1 MKMQK
6 INFEQFQK
14 DFDRFIDEV
23 ENGKSFI
30 ITGQN
35 GDVMIIPYFKN
46 EKFKDDLVRLH
57 TDHNEAS

>member
-35 GDVMIIPYFKN
+35 SDVMIIPYFKN